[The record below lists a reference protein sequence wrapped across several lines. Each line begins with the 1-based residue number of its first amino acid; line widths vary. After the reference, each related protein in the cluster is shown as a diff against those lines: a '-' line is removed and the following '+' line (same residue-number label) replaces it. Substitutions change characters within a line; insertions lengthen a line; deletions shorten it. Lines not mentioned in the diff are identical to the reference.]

1 MVEGKKGG
9 EANNKEA
16 WVLNEEPVIIYF
28 ADRVKSGT
36 VENWLPIY
44 YQRATR
50 GEGGGE
56 SQEYYRAL
64 WRDLVNFIAT

>member
-50 GEGGGE
+50 GEGGE